1 MASFSRTRQWLR
13 LRSNLSRWLIMQTL
27 SETMLS
33 INKRTALL
41 IFIITL
47 GFIKLKNIGWFVS
60 IKTYFELNFL
70 IRIFLLLLISLYRAF
85 YNRNYF
91 VSKICYRIILKIL
104 LVIFSPLSIN
114 NLRLL
119 LINSFIFILFNW
131 RKLHIF

>member
-91 VSKICYRIILKIL
+91 VSKICDRIILKIL

>member
-47 GFIKLKNIGWFVS
+47 GFIKLKNIGWFIS

-91 VSKICYRIILKIL
+91 VSKICDRIILKIL